1 MEILS
6 CSKLKFRYNG
16 SAEYTLHDVTFD
28 AQPSQVVLVVGK
40 TGSGKSTL
48 LKLLKKEIAPAG
60 ELSGEIK
67 INGKPQNDLSLLES
81 TRTLAYVSQNPHT
94 QTVTHNVSSELAF
107 GLENLGTDS
116 REILGKVGE
125 MASYLGIED
134 IYDRPINKLSG
145 GQKQLCCLCSALV
158 QSPKILL
165 LDEPAAQLDPI
176 GASKLFSLLVR
187 LNSELGTT
195 LVIAEHRP
203 REIFPYCDKIV
214 FLDKGSAKC
223 YDKQSFIA
231 AAADDPDL
239 QGYIPPCTKA
249 LLPLGKTALFVKDA
263 KNIIEKNFSVKP
275 GKPLHKTGD
284 TDAPVVFKAKDLYF
298 RYSPKGKDV
307 VNCLDVKVKKGEF
320 FAAVGSNGCGKT
332 TMLKLFCGILRPWQ
346 GKITLNGKNIRSYK
360 GNTLYRENIAYMPQ
374 DPFEMFVSPTVKQ
387 EFENTCKLMGQTNTL
402 DELVRI
408 FEIDHLLD
416 MNPYDLSGG
425 EIQKCALVKLLLT
438 KPEILFLDEPGKG
451 LDPVAKARLG
461 TTLSRM
467 CQNGKTVVIAT
478 HDLDFAAE
486 YAHTCALFFDGK
498 IHSKTWAKEFFSN
511 NNFYTTDASRI
522 ARSVFPGV
530 ITTGELEKAVK
541 EGEGK

>member
-1 MEILS
+1 ME
-6 CSKLKFRYNG
+6 
-16 SAEYTLHDVTFD
+16 T
-28 AQPSQVVLVVGK
+28 
-40 TGSGKSTL
+40 
-48 LKLLKKEIAPAG
+48 LKL
-60 ELSGEIK
+60 
-67 INGKPQNDLSLLES
+67 NN
-81 TRTLAYVSQNPHT
+81 
-94 QTVTHNVSSELAF
+94 
-107 GLENLGTDS
+107 
-116 REILGKVGE
+116 
-125 MASYLGIED
+125 GIEMPMGMHT
-134 IYDRPINKLSG
+134 IISEGQGGISG

-284 TDAPVVFKAKDLYF
+284 TDAAVVFKAKDLYF

-408 FEIDHLLD
+408 FDLLQRPD
-416 MNPYDLSGG
+416 
-425 EIQKCALVKLLLT
+425 
-438 KPEILFLDEPGKG
+438 ILFLDEPGKG

>member
-1 MEILS
+1 M
-6 CSKLKFRYNG
+6 
-16 SAEYTLHDVTFD
+16 
-28 AQPSQVVLVVGK
+28 
-40 TGSGKSTL
+40 
-48 LKLLKKEIAPAG
+48 
-60 ELSGEIK
+60 
-67 INGKPQNDLSLLES
+67 
-81 TRTLAYVSQNPHT
+81 
-94 QTVTHNVSSELAF
+94 
-107 GLENLGTDS
+107 
-116 REILGKVGE
+116 
-125 MASYLGIED
+125 
-134 IYDRPINKLSG
+134 
-145 GQKQLCCLCSALV
+145 
-158 QSPKILL
+158 
-165 LDEPAAQLDPI
+165 
-176 GASKLFSLLVR
+176 
-187 LNSELGTT
+187 
-195 LVIAEHRP
+195 
-203 REIFPYCDKIV
+203 
-214 FLDKGSAKC
+214 
-223 YDKQSFIA
+223 
-231 AAADDPDL
+231 
-239 QGYIPPCTKA
+239 
-249 LLPLGKTALFVKDA
+249 
-263 KNIIEKNFSVKP
+263 
-275 GKPLHKTGD
+275 
-284 TDAPVVFKAKDLYF
+284 VFKAKDLYF

-408 FEIDHLLD
+408 FEIEHLLD

>member
-16 SAEYTLHDVTFD
+16 SRNHTLHDVTFD
-28 AQPSQVVLVVGK
+28 VQPSQVVLVVGK
-40 TGSGKSTL
+40 TGSGKTTL

-60 ELSGEIK
+60 ELCGEIN
-67 INGKPQNDLSLLES
+67 INGKPQNELSLLES
-81 TRTLAYVSQNPHT
+81 TRTLSYVSQDPHT
-94 QTVTHNVSSELAF
+94 QTVTHKVSSELAF
-107 GLENLGTDS
+107 GLENLGTNS
-116 REILGKVGE
+116 REILGRVGE
-125 MASYLGIED
+125 MATYLGIED
-134 IYDRPINKLSG
+134 IYDRPIHNLSG

-176 GASKLFSLLVR
+176 GTSKLFSLLVR
-187 LNSELGTT
+187 LNSELGIT

-203 REIFPYCDKIV
+203 REIFPCCDKII
-214 FLDKGSAKC
+214 LLENGRAKC

-231 AAADDPDL
+231 AAADDPAL
-239 QGYIPPCTKA
+239 QGYNPPCTRT
-249 LLPLGKTALFVKDA
+249 LLPLGKTALYVRDA
-263 KNIIEKNFSVKP
+263 KNILEQTFDKKPDKPTLVKQDKN
-275 GKPLHKTGD
+275 KPL
-284 TDAPVVFKAKDLYF
+284 AFKANDLYF
-298 RYSPKGKDV
+298 RYSPNGKDV
-307 VNCLDVKVKKGEF
+307 VDCLDVCVKQGEF

-346 GKITLNGKNIRSYK
+346 GKITINGKNIKAYK
-360 GNTLYRENIAYMPQ
+360 GNTLYRENVAYMPQ
-374 DPFEMFVSPTVKQ
+374 DPCELFVSPTVGQ
-387 EFENTCKLMGQTNTL
+387 EFENTCKFMGQTDTL
-402 DELVRI
+402 DELVRTFDI
-408 FEIDHLLD
+408 EPLLD

-451 LDPVAKARLG
+451 LDPAAKALLGNTLTRL
-461 TTLSRM
+461 
-467 CQNGKTVVIAT
+467 CEQGKTVIIAT

-498 IHSKTWAKEFFSN
+498 IHSKTVANEFFSH

-530 ITTGELEKAVK
+530 TTTAALEKAVK
-541 EGEGK
+541 ESERR